1 MFTGLIEEVGIVKD
15 IFNKR
20 DNLRLAIA
28 ANKIMDDISMGSSI
42 AIDGTCLS
50 VVTLPSPPPYKGRD
64 KGGVFEVD
72 VSEETVKKTTI
83 GGFKSG
89 RKVNLERAL
98 KVGSRLGGHFV
109 TGHVDGIGEIIKF
122 DRTFDGAYLCIKATQ
137 DLIKYM
143 VYKGSVAIDGISLTI
158 ANVDSDSITIALI
171 PHTIDM
177 TNLKEKSIGEKV
189 NIECDIIG
197 KYIEKFVNPITDTKH
212 STLNTDFL
220 REHGY
225 KI

>member
-1 MFTGLIEEVGIVKD
+1 MFTGLIEEVGVVKE
-15 IFNKR
+15 ISNKG
-20 DNLRLAIA
+20 DNLRLVITASI
-28 ANKIMDDISMGSSI
+28 IMDDISMGSSI

-50 VVTLPSPPPYKGRD
+50 VVKYTNKT
-64 KGGVFEVD
+64 FEVD

-109 TGHVDGIGEIIKF
+109 TGHVDGIGKITKF
-122 DRTFDGAYLCIKATQ
+122 DKAVDGAYLNIKAPEDT
-137 DLIKYM
+137 IKYM
-143 VYKGSVAIDGISLTI
+143 VYKGSVAIDGISLTV

-171 PHTIDM
+171 PHTIEM

-197 KYIEKFVNPITDTKH
+197 KYIERFVNLTTDTKH

-220 REHGY
+220 KEHGY

>member
-1 MFTGLIEEVGIVKD
+1 MFTGLIEEVGIVKE
-15 IFNKR
+15 ISNKG

-42 AIDGTCLS
+42 AIDGTCLT
-50 VVTLPSPPPYKGRD
+50 VVTLPSPPPYKGGD

-89 RKVNLERAL
+89 RKVNLERAM
-98 KVGSRLGGHFV
+98 KIGGRLGGHFV

-122 DRTFDGAYLCIKATQ
+122 DKTVDGAYLAIKAPEGT
-137 DLIKYM
+137 IRYM
-143 VYKGSVAIDGISLTI
+143 VYKGSVAIDGISLTV
-158 ANVDSDSITIALI
+158 ASVESDSITIALI
-171 PHTIDM
+171 PHTIEM
-177 TNLKEKSIGEKV
+177 TNLKEKSVGEKV

-197 KYIEKFVNPITDTKH
+197 KYIERFVNPTTDTKH
-212 STLNTDFL
+212 STINIDFL
-220 REHGY
+220 KSHGY
-225 KI
+225 IT

>member
-1 MFTGLIEEVGIVKD
+1 MFTGLIEEVGVVKE
-15 IFNKR
+15 IFNKG

-28 ANKIMDDISMGSSI
+28 ASIIMDDISIGSSI

-50 VVTLPSPPPYKGRD
+50 VVKYTNKT
-64 KGGVFEVD
+64 FEVD

-89 RKVNLERAL
+89 RKVNLERAM
-98 KVGSRLGGHFV
+98 KIGGRLGGHFV
-109 TGHVDGIGEIIKF
+109 TGHVDGIGKITKF
-122 DRTFDGAYLCIKATQ
+122 DKAVDGAYLSIKAPEDT
-137 DLIKYM
+137 IKYM
-143 VYKGSVAIDGISLTI
+143 VYKGSVAIDGISLT
-158 ANVDSDSITIALI
+158 AASVDSDSITIALI
-171 PHTIDM
+171 PHTIEM

-197 KYIEKFVNPITDTKH
+197 KYVERFVNPTTDTKH
-212 STLNTDFL
+212 STLNIDFL
-220 REHGY
+220 KDHGY